1 MGKHPS
7 QATMHPFRQRSVN
20 PTVNIE
26 IDARVNRVVQS
37 KVKNLVNWCE
47 VCFIGLSNQARVTC
61 ISLGRESYM

>member
-7 QATMHPFRQRSVN
+7 QAMTHLFRQLSVN

-37 KVKNLVNWCE
+37 KEFGLDFNLV
-47 VCFIGLSNQARVTC
+47 
-61 ISLGRESYM
+61 